1 MPTSGERVTLY
12 ALLTIIVISMLL
24 GMCAGAWLL
33 QCSINYLMSRGVLDL
48 FYNGERAEVF
58 RMW

>member
-1 MPTSGERVTLY
+1 MYS
-12 ALLTIIVISMLL
+12 LLWLIAISMLL
-24 GMCAGAWLL
+24 GVALGAWLL
-33 QCSINYLMSRGVLDL
+33 SCSINYLMSRGVVDI

>member
-1 MPTSGERVTLY
+1 MYSILTLV
-12 ALLTIIVISMLL
+12 VISMLL
-24 GMCAGAWLL
+24 GVALGAWLL
-33 QCSINYLMSRGVLDL
+33 SCSINYLMSKGVIDI